1 MIEERIKMIEKRVK
15 KGGVRR
21 EEIRE
26 KMIKKDDRGKWK
38 EEIEKRKGKNK

>member
-21 EEIRE
+21 EEIRG
-26 KMIKKDDRGKWK
+26 KMIKERL
-38 EEIEKRKGKNK
+38 

>member
-26 KMIKKDDRGKWK
+26 KMIKER
-38 EEIEKRKGKNK
+38 